1 VIGNKR
7 RRSIPAITPLQQDLA
22 DILAAMTAAIDPC
35 SLMGNRLSLGQPA
48 GQLRCDDQPVLV
60 AGGDAVDLDQLNRI
74 VVVGGGKAAGGF
86 AAGLEA
92 LLGPQRLAQH
102 RVTGLVSV
110 PEGCGLSL
118 TNIEV
123 RETRPGG
130 VNLPTTAVGT
140 ATGEMLAMLSQL
152 DSDDL
157 AIVLITGGGSA
168 LLEAPVEGISLE
180 LLSRIT
186 QQLATAGAD
195 ITAINTVRRA
205 ASRVKGGGLAAAC
218 SAGRLL
224 AVVLSDVIGD
234 DLGTI
239 ASGPCLPAT
248 IDIGGLATL
257 LAHYGVLPA
266 DRETLLKAARRAAAS
281 RPPTS
286 ADSTGRWTTSA
297 GCRVGHLL
305 LGSNTTAVGAAA
317 TAAENCGYQVISA
330 GTVTA
335 AETANA
341 TGSRLASLSDKLVA
355 ASEQDGQPRAV
366 IEGGEATVV
375 VPVDHGRGGR
385 NQQTVLAVARD
396 VLAGGRNWPAGLLL
410 ASFGTDGEDGPTS
423 AAGGFIDSPVAATF
437 KHQPAAL
444 SHAIDRCDAHPLL
457 ATAGGLIET
466 GPTGT
471 NVADVRIMLIRPDG
485 T

>member
-1 VIGNKR
+1 MIGNER
-7 RRSIPAITPLQQDLA
+7 RLSFVANTPLRQDLA
-22 DILAAMTAAIDPC
+22 DIIAAMTSAIDPC
-35 SLMGNRLSLGQPA
+35 SLMCNRLSLGQPA

-60 AGGDAVDLDQLNRI
+60 AGGDTLDFDRLNRI

-102 RVTGLVSV
+102 RVTGLVSA
-110 PEGCGLSL
+110 PAGCGLSL
-118 TNIEV
+118 ATIEV

-130 VNLPTTAVGT
+130 VNLPTTAVVT

-168 LLEAPVEGISLE
+168 LLEAPGEGLSLE

-186 QQLATAGAD
+186 QQLSTAGAD

-218 SAGRLL
+218 SARRLL

-239 ASGPCLPAT
+239 ASGPCLPAA
-248 IDIGGLATL
+248 IDIDGLATL
-257 LAHYGVLPA
+257 LADYGVLPV
-266 DRETLLKAARRAAAS
+266 DREPLLEAARLATDS
-281 RPPTS
+281 RPPAS
-286 ADSTGRWTTSA
+286 ADSAGCWTTPA

-305 LGSNTTAVGAAA
+305 LGSNATAVKAAA
-317 TAAENCGYQVISA
+317 AAAEACGYQVIST

-335 AETANA
+335 PETANDA
-341 TGSRLASLSDKLVA
+341 GSRLASLSHKLVA

-375 VPVDHGRGGR
+375 VPADHGRGGR
-385 NQQTVLAVARD
+385 NQQTVLAAAED
-396 VLAGGRNWPAGLLL
+396 VLAAGRNWPAGLLF

-423 AAGGFIDSPVAATF
+423 AAGGFIDTTVAATF

-444 SHAIDRCDAHPLL
+444 SHAIDRCNAHPLL
-457 ATAGGLIET
+457 AAAGGLIET

-471 NVADVRIMLIRPDG
+471 NVADVRIMLMRPG
-485 T
+485 RA